1 MDEVEIVVAHGERT
15 TLRVGD
21 VFLKVDADQARIDRE
36 VAAMALAP
44 VPVPRVLW
52 RQPPVLALGAV
63 RGTPLARLG
72 TPSTA
77 SSSAW
82 AAAGAMLRTLHDAP
96 LPDWSGPSTAALR
109 TRLGTECAAL
119 VSGGLLPAGLVAR
132 NRELAEAALAPRPA
146 VFVHGDLQPAHVLL
160 DGDEVVGVLDW
171 SEGAQGDPLAD
182 LATLTLGYAERLP
195 DVLAGYGRQVDVDG
209 VRGWWSLR
217 SLVATRWLLD
227 HGFDPF
233 APGCEVDVLRAAL
246 PDAR

>member
-1 MDEVEIVVAHGERT
+1 
-15 TLRVGD
+15 
-21 VFLKVDADQARIDRE
+21 
-36 VAAMALAP
+36 
-44 VPVPRVLW
+44 
-52 RQPPVLALGAV
+52 
-63 RGTPLARLG
+63 
-72 TPSTA
+72 
-77 SSSAW
+77 
-82 AAAGAMLRTLHDAP
+82 MLRTLHDAP
-96 LPDWSGPSTAALR
+96 LPDWSGPSTAAVR
-109 TRLGTECAAL
+109 ARLDTECAAL
-119 VSGGLLPAGLVAR
+119 VSGGLLPADLVAR

-195 DVLAGYGRQVDVDG
+195 EVLAGYGRQVDVDG